1 MQGSRLRSDANEY
14 SQVPPSICF
23 PGLALWQPQ
32 VPSRK
37 RRLRAPARV
46 RLARR
51 AGHSVRYSQA
61 RTHGEDLRNLCTCIL
76 ALLFLFAGGTHIVR
90 PSLFCET
97 ILSFPGGVTC
107 DVWRGWKKL
116 FSVHVEEAYRSP
128 RWSSNLKRDGLAASY
143 LAACIRQPGF
153 GHPVRHIPPHPT
165 PATPSRAID
174 VLCCAVLADTH
185 TLSWYFVKTFVR
197 SIRCRQ
203 SSAGRVKQESAMLA
217 AVSTRP

>member
-1 MQGSRLRSDANEY
+1 
-14 SQVPPSICF
+14 
-23 PGLALWQPQ
+23 
-32 VPSRK
+32 
-37 RRLRAPARV
+37 
-46 RLARR
+46 
-51 AGHSVRYSQA
+51 
-61 RTHGEDLRNLCTCIL
+61 
-76 ALLFLFAGGTHIVR
+76 
-90 PSLFCET
+90 
-97 ILSFPGGVTC
+97 VTC
-107 DVWRGWKKL
+107 DVDGRSFFRSTWKKL
-116 FSVHVEEAYRSP
+116 TVLPVGRQISNVTAWPRLILQLTNIATGTAVVEKMYDVRG
-128 RWSSNLKRDGLAASY
+128 KRCQAEG
-143 LAACIRQPGF
+143 CIRQPGF